1 MSSIVSARNSFQVLA
16 YLPTQPDMGSGFAS
30 VCRDLGKCARMQA
43 GDGRTVVHFPSIP
56 ALWRALPPNPCICAI
71 SCKELSEVHG
81 CLQGYGG
88 SARRNGRPAG
98 FLTCASLKSLHEM
111 KPLQGIGRSA
121 RRGCVLPQGFPRSA
135 RHSLGGLQKKQG
147 SARQGRVPP
156 QGFPRCAQ
164 RGFGGLQGFPRS
176 AQRSL
181 DGLQENSR
189 SARQGCGQLQGI
201 GGSAR
206 LAVGKW
212 QKCARALGLGP
223 FSTFPHHPYTWKIS
237 CSDSGEMYAELQG

>member
-43 GDGRTVVHFPSIP
+43 GDGRTVVLFPLIP

-71 SCKELSEVHG
+71 SCKETGEVHG
-81 CLQGYGG
+81 CLQGYGR
-88 SARRNGRPAG
+88 SARRNGRSAG
-98 FLTCASLKSLHEM
+98 LLTCTSPLSLHE
-111 KPLQGIGRSA
+111 KRPLQGIG
-121 RRGCVLPQGFPRSA
+121 
-135 RHSLGGLQKKQG
+135 G
-147 SARQGRVPP
+147 SARLPAVLP
-156 QGFPRCAQ
+156 
-164 RGFGGLQGFPRS
+164 QGFPRS

-189 SARQGCGQLQGI
+189 SARHSLYAPQEN

-206 LAVGKW
+206 E
-212 QKCARALGLGP
+212 R
-223 FSTFPHHPYTWKIS
+223 
-237 CSDSGEMYAELQG
+237 